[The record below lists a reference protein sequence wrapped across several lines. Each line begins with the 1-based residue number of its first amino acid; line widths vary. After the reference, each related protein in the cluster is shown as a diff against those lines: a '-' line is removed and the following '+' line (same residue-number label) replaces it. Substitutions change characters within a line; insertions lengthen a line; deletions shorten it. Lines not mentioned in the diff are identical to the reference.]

1 MRKITFLITILVL
14 LLVASGI
21 CAAQDWEPKMK
32 DIAIYSGSMG
42 GGWHTVAAITASILE
57 EHIPGVVAKA
67 APGGGA
73 ANPRTIQAK
82 KGLLGFTF
90 AGTAYEAR
98 NALGDYE
105 EPHEDLRHV
114 ISIWCTSFFWATR
127 KNSDIYSIPDLVGKR
142 ISPGRTGQVG
152 LLIATKSLEAYGITF
167 DDIEKA
173 GGTVNLLGDADRFD
187 MLRDR
192 HLDAV
197 SNLMALNFGP
207 LLAADAAIGVRVF
220 GFDEEKIDYMQK
232 EIHGLAKVKV
242 PANTWSDEQTE
253 PIYTVSI
260 VTTLIAHKDVEDE
273 LIYRIVDAMIQ
284 EHERY
289 NDFFPKESNM
299 LLTPL
304 AGAVIPVH
312 PGAKKYYEEKGF
324 VK

>member
-1 MRKITFLITILVL
+1 MRKVIFLITILVL

-21 CAAQDWEPKMK
+21 CNAQDWEPKMK
-32 DIAIYSGSMG
+32 DIAIYSGSLG
-42 GGWHTVAAITASILE
+42 GGWHAVAGITAFILE
-57 EHIPGVVAKA
+57 EHIPGVTAKA

-82 KGLLGFTF
+82 TGLLGFTF

-98 NALGDYE
+98 HALGDYKK
-105 EPHEDLRHV
+105 PHEDLRHV
-114 ISIWCTSFFWATR
+114 ISIWSIPFFWATR
-127 KNSDIYSIPDLVGKR
+127 KDSDIYSIPDLEGKR

-152 LLIATKSLEAYGITF
+152 LLIATKSLEVSGLTF

-173 GGTVNLLGDADRFD
+173 GGTVNLLGDAERFD

-197 SNLMALNFGP
+197 SNIMALNFGP

-232 EIHGLAKVKV
+232 EIHGLAKVEV
-242 PANTWSDEQTE
+242 PAYTWSDEQTE
-253 PIYTVSI
+253 PIYTVSV

-289 NDFFPKESNM
+289 NDYFPKENN
-299 LLTPL
+299 LLLNPL
-304 AGAVIPVH
+304 AGAAIPVH
-312 PGAKKYYEEKGF
+312 PGAMKYYEEKGF
-324 VK
+324 IK